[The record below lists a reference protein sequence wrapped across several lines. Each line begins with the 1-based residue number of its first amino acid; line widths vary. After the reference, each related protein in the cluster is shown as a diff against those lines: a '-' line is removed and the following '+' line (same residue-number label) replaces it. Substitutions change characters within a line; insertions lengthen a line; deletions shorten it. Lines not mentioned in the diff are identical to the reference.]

1 MESIQDHNPSTNPVF
16 GQSGWLVYGALNLAV
31 LVAIIAGASVGGG
44 SLAELPYVM
53 LMFAICASPLLFI
66 ARFNDAFAL
75 LGVVMAVNFIS
86 FALGDAVAM
95 LSPPKVVR
103 SGDSL
108 MEAGEVVLVAG
119 MLMQLLGG
127 HAGIR
132 LRLALGR
139 SGNPKDWPRSLL
151 IPLGLMLWTGS
162 CAATLYHSLVV
173 QPENTG
179 QAVLSGFAKL
189 GVWKTSVLILF
200 ENYAGPLGLV
210 VLSYW
215 WSKWGK
221 RGGNALMLA
230 IIFAQFAV
238 GWVVDTKE
246 TAVNAPVVMLLTR
259 FVVTGRVPVRW
270 LICSFLGIMLVF
282 PVLTAKRVIMTE
294 GLGLSRVEALAHM
307 GELIERAIEERDLVR
322 TSNKYDQ
329 KAGTFLGRLT
339 DKSAVETFVDHIGK
353 DKPYKLGSTLQ
364 PMLYVFIPR
373 IIWSN
378 KPGENAAL
386 LFNREFNISADRDT
400 YISPTHIGELYWNFG
415 FIGVAVGMA
424 LIGLLLGYVFAR
436 FDPSRRTSITGVL
449 VLIVTLYELAVR
461 RGGQIEAEYVVW
473 LRTMALLGLLHLAF
487 ARAAASSAAPA
498 DASTVLPLADGGMG
512 HSVRFPNLLR

>member
-1 MESIQDHNPSTNPVF
+1 MNSVF
-16 GQSGWLVYGALNLAV
+16 GQSAWLVYGALNLAAV
-31 LVAIIAGASVGGG
+31 LAIITGASIGGG
-44 SLAELPYVM
+44 SFAEFPYVV
-53 LMFAICASPLLFI
+53 LMFAICSSPILFI

-86 FALGDAVAM
+86 FALADAVAM
-95 LSPPKVVR
+95 LSPPMTTGT
-103 SGDSL
+103 GDSV
-108 MEAGEVVLVAG
+108 MKGGDMVLLAG
-119 MLMQLLGG
+119 MLMQLLGA

-132 LRLALGR
+132 LGLARER
-139 SGNPKDWPRSLL
+139 SVMPKDWPRSSLL
-151 IPLGLMLWTGS
+151 PLGLMLWALS
-162 CAATLYHSLVV
+162 CAATLFHSLVV
-173 QPENTG
+173 QPENTS

-221 RGGNALMLA
+221 RGGNALMLT
-230 IIFAQFAV
+230 IILAQFAV
-238 GWVVDTKE
+238 GWIVDTKE

-259 FVVTGRVPVRW
+259 FVVTGKVPIRW
-270 LICSFLGIMLVF
+270 LICSVLGVLLVF

-294 GLGLSRVEALAHM
+294 GLGMGRVEALAHM
-307 GELIERAIEERDLVR
+307 GDLIARAIEERDLAR
-322 TSNKYDQ
+322 TSNKYAQ
-329 KAGTFLGRLT
+329 KSATFLGRLS
-339 DKSAVETFVDHIGK
+339 DKSAVETFVEHVGK
-353 DKPYKLGSTLQ
+353 DKPYKLGSTFE

-373 IIWSN
+373 IIWSG

-400 YISPTHIGELYWNFG
+400 FISPTHIGELYWNFG
-415 FIGVAVGMA
+415 LLGVVAGMA
-424 LIGLLLGYVFAR
+424 LIGMLLGYIFAR

-473 LRTMALLGLLHLAF
+473 LRTMALLGLLHLTF
-487 ARAAASSAAPA
+487 ARATVRTGSADDTATA
-498 DASTVLPLADGGMG
+498 IPLADGMG
-512 HSVRFPNLLR
+512 RSVRFPNLLR

>member
-1 MESIQDHNPSTNPVF
+1 MNSVF

-31 LVAIIAGASVGGG
+31 VMAIIIGASFGGG
-44 SLAELPYVM
+44 SLAEFPYVM
-53 LMFAICASPLLFI
+53 MMFAICSSPLLLVS
-66 ARFNDAFAL
+66 RFNDAFAL
-75 LGVVMAVNFIS
+75 LGVVMAINFIS
-86 FALGDAVAM
+86 FGLADAVAM
-95 LSPPKVVR
+95 LSQPKVVR

-108 MEAGEVVLVAG
+108 MQAGELVLVAG

-127 HAGIR
+127 HIGIR
-132 LRLALGR
+132 LGLAGEGLR
-139 SGNPKDWPRSLL
+139 NPKDWPRSLL
-151 IPLGLMLWTGS
+151 VPLGLMLWAGS
-162 CAATLYHSLVV
+162 CAAILYHSLVV
-173 QPENTG
+173 QPENTS
-179 QAVLSGFAKL
+179 QSVLSGFAKL
-189 GVWKTSVLILF
+189 GVWKTSVLILL

-215 WSKWGK
+215 WSRWGR
-221 RGGNALMLA
+221 RGGDALMLVV
-230 IIFAQFAV
+230 ILAQFAV

-259 FVVTGRVPVRW
+259 FVVTGKVPVRW
-270 LICSFLGIMLVF
+270 LICSVLGVMLVF
-282 PVLTAKRVIMTE
+282 PVLTAKRLIMTE
-294 GLGLSRVEALAHM
+294 GLGLNRVEALAHM
-307 GELIERAIEERDLVR
+307 GELIERAIEERNLAR

-339 DKSAVETFVDHIGK
+339 DKSAVETFVEHIGK

-373 IIWSN
+373 IIWSD
-378 KPGENAAL
+378 KPSENAAQ

-400 YISPTHIGELYWNFG
+400 FISPTHIGELYWNFG
-415 FIGVAVGMA
+415 FLGVIVGMT
-424 LIGLLLGYVFAR
+424 LIGMLMGYVFAR

-487 ARAAASSAAPA
+487 ARAAASSAAPS
-498 DASTVLPLADGGMG
+498 DGSKVLAEADGGVG
-512 HSVRFPNLLR
+512 RSPRFLNLLR